1 MWIRW
6 LSLCNFDII
15 FLVAQNCIRE
25 LTFRGKYALCFNGV
39 TGTCF
44 LSSSHSSVKHIKF
57 ICFFAELKFKKLCKM
72 DFEALARQ
80 SLMALLQ
87 YVVVYSIR
95 LNKVQLHIKKNILLI
110 QLYKKEVFVDAYILP
125 QKLLVYFAFVGKAQK
140 VALVGS
146 KIFSHGIIVIVTQI
160 A

>member
-1 MWIRW
+1 M
-6 LSLCNFDII
+6 LCVF
-15 FLVAQNCIRE
+15 
-25 LTFRGKYALCFNGV
+25 TGV

-95 LNKVQLHIKKNILLI
+95 LNKVQLHIKKKIILI
-110 QLYKKEVFVDAYILP
+110 QLYKKGGFRGRLYTALEVVGLFCVCRKSTKSGIGWFKDIQSRNNSNRYTDGLNGNIRDLTVIILTT
-125 QKLLVYFAFVGKAQK
+125 V
-140 VALVGS
+140 
-146 KIFSHGIIVIVTQI
+146 
-160 A
+160 

>member
-25 LTFRGKYALCFNGV
+25 LTFRVKYALCFNGV
-39 TGTCF
+39 TRTCF

-95 LNKVQLHIKKNILLI
+95 LNKVQLHIKKKYIILI
-110 QLYKKEVFVDAYILP
+110 QLYKRRFSWAPIYCLRSCWFILRLSE
-125 QKLLVYFAFVGKAQK
+125 KHKKWHWLVQRY
-140 VALVGS
+140 S
-146 KIFSHGIIVIVTQI
+146 VTE
-160 A
+160 